1 MRYVGHCKDLVV
13 RGGQKI
19 SALEVA
25 TLLMACPGVAGVAD
39 VEVVG
44 RPDPQLGERLCA

>member
-25 TLLMACPGVAGVAD
+25 TPLMACPGVADVA
-39 VEVVG
+39 VVG
-44 RPDPQLGERLCA
+44 QPDP